1 MLVKNLVVDEITY
14 SEGSAEVLRV
24 RIKRKRGGRRD
35 YAVVYIPPKTKSWST
50 EDYGK
55 MLMDTSEHMEGL
67 IARSDNIILI
77 GDFKCK

>member
-1 MLVKNLVVDEITY
+1 MNLDVGGGRYIIWKRNRKCRQGGGVMMLIKKNLVVDEITY

-55 MLMDTSEHMEGL
+55 
-67 IARSDNIILI
+67 
-77 GDFKCK
+77 C